1 LSGTVQIFT
10 DGACRSNPGPG
21 GWAAL
26 LRYKGIEKTISGGE
40 RWTTNNRM
48 EMMAAIMAL
57 ETLKRP
63 CKVRITTDSQYL
75 KNGITQW
82 IKKWK
87 KNGWRTSTQG
97 AVKNEDLWKRLDAA
111 ASRHEVEWHWV
122 YGHNNHKENEKV
134 DALAKEAIGGRNND
148 A

>member
-1 LSGTVQIFT
+1 LSETVQIFT

-26 LRYKGIEKTISGGE
+26 LRYKGIEKIISGGE

-82 IKKWK
+82 IRKWK

-97 AVKNEDLWKRLDAA
+97 AVKNADLWKRLDAA
-111 ASRHEVEWHWV
+111 ASRHKVEWHWV

-134 DALAKEAIGGRNND
+134 DALAKEAIGGRKND
-148 A
+148 D